1 MKSYL
6 DNSEIIYC
14 LNEYLPK
21 KTKTRLL
28 ATSKK
33 FNILTIKNYRNKML
47 LLDLSPLNLIKMFV
61 QYNYFTFYDIF
72 RSFKLFKNVR
82 TRFHHWNNIHW
93 NLVITFLIYRYIIQ
107 EYNSHVFFQQ
117 PFLIYNGYFNNILII
132 NIDEIFKKN
141 LVIQEVYN
149 IVKRY
154 HHRNIR
160 ELILL

>member
-14 LNEYLPK
+14 LNEYLNK

-33 FNILTIKNYRNKML
+33 FNIFTIKNYREKML

-61 QYNYFTFYDIF
+61 QYDYFTFYDIF

-107 EYNSHVFFQQ
+107 NDSQ
-117 PFLIYNGYFNNILII
+117 PLFIYNRYFNYILII
-132 NIDEIFKKN
+132 NIVEIFKKN

-149 IVKRY
+149 VVKRY